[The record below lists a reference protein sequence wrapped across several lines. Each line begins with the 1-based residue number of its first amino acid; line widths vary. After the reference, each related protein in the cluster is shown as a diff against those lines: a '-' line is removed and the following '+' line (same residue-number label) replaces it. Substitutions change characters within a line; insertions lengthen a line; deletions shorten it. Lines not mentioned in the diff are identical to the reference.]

1 MAVAINGGR
10 MNRKIRCA
18 AVIVGFPILLVSFQ
32 NCSDFALQDDVVYL
46 ESLSSMAAELDNKF
60 LPSLIDSSDMAYWNP
75 DGLGDSIKK
84 NPILGKAGSIVIA
97 LDRTSQGKVAS
108 IDSGTMSEECS
119 IQITGT
125 VIRAYRYSSS
135 TSYSYVDSNVPSM
148 GTKMVLGVSCG
159 EAATDLTLM
168 VNGITQT
175 ASQVKVGTPVD
186 FSYLSKLMNFANTSG
201 VIDEVM
207 AYSTQLSNAQLNVL
221 SRYIAAN
228 QQIANVVLDPAL
240 LSDTSS
246 GGGGSGTVLPS
257 AAFIAAK
264 AVIDG
269 KCLSCHASGSSYG
282 AFANLTEASA
292 VSRGLVVKGNPNSSI
307 LYYRLIG
314 SAGSG
319 GTKNMPQGGSI
330 SAAEVQAVADWIT
343 GIK

>member
-10 MNRKIRCA
+10 MNLNRWT
-18 AVIVGFPILLVSFQ
+18 AVLVGTPLLLISFQ

-84 NPILGKAGSIVIA
+84 NPILGKASAIVVA
-97 LDRTSQGKVAS
+97 LDRNSTGKVVS
-108 IDSGTMSEECS
+108 IHSGATSEECS
-119 IQITGT
+119 IYIEGN
-125 VIRAYRYSSS
+125 VIRGLRYSSG
-135 TSYSYVDSNVPSM
+135 TSYSYVDTTVPSV
-148 GTKMVLGVSCG
+148 GTKMVLVVSCG
-159 EAATDLTLM
+159 EAAGSLSLM
-168 VNGITQT
+168 VNGITQVAT
-175 ASQVKVGTPVD
+175 QVKAGTPVD
-186 FSYLSKLMNFANTSG
+186 FSYLSKTVSLGNTAG
-201 VIDEVM
+201 VIHEVM
-207 AYSTQLSNAQLNVL
+207 AYSVQLSNAQLNVL
-221 SRYIAAN
+221 SRFIAAN

-246 GGGGSGTVLPS
+246 GGGGSGTTLPS

-264 AVIDG
+264 AVFDG

-292 VSRGLVVKGNPNSSI
+292 VSRGLVIKGNPNSSI

-314 SAGSG
+314 SAGAG
-319 GTKNMPQGGSI
+319 GAKNMPQGGSI
-330 SAAEVQAVADWIT
+330 SAAEVQAVADWISS
-343 GIK
+343 IK